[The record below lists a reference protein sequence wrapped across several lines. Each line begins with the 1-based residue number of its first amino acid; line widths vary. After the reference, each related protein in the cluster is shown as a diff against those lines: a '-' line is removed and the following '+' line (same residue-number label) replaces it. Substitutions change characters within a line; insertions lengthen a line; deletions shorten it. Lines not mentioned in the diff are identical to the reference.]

1 MLVSFV
7 PGALAW
13 AASVLQS
20 SHLSAEF
27 RLCEFKLCAIWHW
40 LAGPALANTAVLV
53 GNLITSRA
61 CSHKWSFEP
70 DLR

>member
-1 MLVSFV
+1 VLVSFV
-7 PGALAW
+7 PRALAW

-20 SHLSAEF
+20 SHLSVELVCVSSN
-27 RLCEFKLCAIWHW
+27 LCS
-40 LAGPALANTAVLV
+40 LARVSWTCFGKRSNSL
-53 GNLITSRA
+53 GISITSLA